1 MGVRGTVT
9 ALEEAGALATKAL
22 EDEDEPV
29 VHADTTPVEER
40 EGVKS
45 EGGFS
50 ALASL
55 QHQILEALLP
65 WDFWYRLPY

>member
-9 ALEEAGALATKAL
+9 ALEEAGALAAKAL

-29 VHADTTPVEER
+29 VPADSTPVEER

-45 EGGFS
+45 EGGFQ
-50 ALASL
+50 ASTS
-55 QHQILEALLP
+55 
-65 WDFWYRLPY
+65 DVMV